1 MSLSTHVLDS
11 TRGRPAAKLRVRLE
25 RPDGSY
31 VDGVTDDDGRIGDFG
46 RLMVGV
52 HRLTFATGDYF
63 ADIDTDC
70 FHPEVV
76 VTFDVLDPDQH
87 HHVALLL
94 SPFAYTTYR
103 GS

>member
-11 TRGRPAAKLRVRLE
+11 TRGRPAAKLRVRLQ
-25 RPDGSY
+25 RPDGSH
-31 VDGVTDDDGRIGDFG
+31 VDAGTDDDGRIGDFG
-46 RLMVGV
+46 PLTFGVNRLY
-52 HRLTFATGDYF
+52 FATGDYF
-63 ADIDTDC
+63 AERDTDC

-76 VTFDVLDPDQH
+76 VAFDVLDPDQH

-94 SPFAYTTYR
+94 SPFAYTTDR